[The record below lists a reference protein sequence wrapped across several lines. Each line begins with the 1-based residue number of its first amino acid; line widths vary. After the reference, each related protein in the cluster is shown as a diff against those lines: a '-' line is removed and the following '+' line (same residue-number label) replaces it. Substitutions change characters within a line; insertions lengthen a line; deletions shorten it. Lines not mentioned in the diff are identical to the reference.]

1 MEFATAVIYLE
12 LDEAV
17 VGGFEFLDDEDEDDL
32 MDTVGDGFFCELV
45 AV

>member
-1 MEFATAVIYLE
+1 MEFATAVRYPE

-17 VGGFEFLDDEDEDDL
+17 VGRIEFPDEEDEDDL
-32 MDTVGDGFFCELV
+32 METVGDGFFCELV

>member
-1 MEFATAVIYLE
+1 MEFATAVRYLE

-17 VGGFEFLDDEDEDDL
+17 VGGTEFLDDEGEDDL
-32 MDTVGDGFFCELV
+32 VDTVGDCFVCELV